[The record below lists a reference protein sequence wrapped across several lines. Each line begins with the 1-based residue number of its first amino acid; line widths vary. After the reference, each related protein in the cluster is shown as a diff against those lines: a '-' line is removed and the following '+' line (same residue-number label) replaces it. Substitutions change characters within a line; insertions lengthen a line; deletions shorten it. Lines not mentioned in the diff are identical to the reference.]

1 MSKKRKPVKYEE
13 GPPNGEHS
21 KIWDKLWE
29 LYGILV
35 QLRAGAAIAVALLLA
50 ITVKVF
56 VG

>member
-1 MSKKRKPVKYEE
+1 MVAQKKLKYEE

-35 QLRAGAAIAVALLLA
+35 QLRAGVAVAVALLLA
-50 ITVKVF
+50 IVIRVYI
-56 VG
+56 G